1 MSAVAPSAG
10 LARADAPLS
19 AVIAAA
25 ALVAGLADAALVLS
39 SDHFPDRMVW
49 AVFGTAVGWSFVGT
63 GLYAWRRRPES
74 RFGVLM
80 TLLGFAWFLAPFSAA
95 NDSLLFTLGFVVG
108 SLWGAVLAHVLLSF
122 PSGPAR
128 IGEPP
133 RARDRGLRARAAR
146 PRAGDARARGPRPH
160 RLRGPVPAR
169 ICCSSRATWSS
180 ARPCSRRARP
190 S

>member
-10 LARADAPLS
+10 LARADAPLA

-39 SDHFPDRMVW
+39 SDHFPDRTVW

-95 NDSLLFTLGFVVG
+95 NDPLLFTLGFV
-108 SLWGAVLAHVLLSF
+108 
-122 PSGPAR
+122 
-128 IGEPP
+128 
-133 RARDRGLRARAAR
+133 
-146 PRAGDARARGPRPH
+146 
-160 RLRGPVPAR
+160 
-169 ICCSSRATWSS
+169 S
-180 ARPCSRRARP
+180 ARCGARCSP
-190 S
+190 TCC